1 MPPSDTP
8 LALIGYPSPAARALR
23 DLGLIAVNVPT
34 GDLRGVLD
42 ACRTLQF
49 SGALVH
55 PSQETHALDAV
66 TPDPVARRVGRV
78 DAVSLSGQPRGTFAF
93 SDALTD
99 ALDASGYA
107 SRGAS
112 ALILGLDAHD
122 LALALPLARLGF
134 TELGLAAE
142 SIPEA
147 ERAAR
152 DLPAARRAYPLSRRD
167 PSVSAFA
174 ARADLL
180 ILTAGTMPAGM
191 VQPYHTVI
199 DLTGR
204 ASVTGTGASSV
215 DLRDLPLR
223 RLARQLEHA
232 TGQRFHPQGLEGA
245 LQALA

>member
-1 MPPSDTP
+1 MHPDSP
-8 LALIGYPSPAARALR
+8 LALIGYPAPAARALR

-34 GDLRGVLD
+34 DDLRAVLD
-42 ACRTLQF
+42 ASRTLHF
-49 SGALVH
+49 TGALVH
-55 PSQETHALDAV
+55 PSQETHALGAV
-66 TPDPVARRVGRV
+66 TPDAVARRVGRV
-78 DAVSLSGQPRGTFAF
+78 DAIALSGEFHGTFAL

-112 ALILGLDAHD
+112 ALILGVDAHD

-134 TELGLAAE
+134 TEIGIAAE
-142 SIPEA
+142 STPEA

-152 DLPAARRAYPLSRRD
+152 DLPAGRRAYPLSRRD
-167 PSVSAFA
+167 PSVTDFA
-174 ARADLL
+174 ARADL
-180 ILTAGTMPAGM
+180 IVLTAGPLPSGLT
-191 VQPYHTVI
+191 QPYHTVI

-204 ASVTGTGASSV
+204 ASVTGSGASTL

-232 TGQRFHPQGLEGA
+232 TGQRFHPQELEGA
-245 LQALA
+245 LQALV